1 MTLPANIRVNVGAP
15 FPAVVRGSGPIAI
28 SRANGIWTIGMAL
41 PSTFTI
47 QVPNASALPTDY
59 VMVYDSVTGAWVAV
73 SLATLMVPTQRSV
86 TTAPVS
92 IQPTDQTLHLN
103 LTTSSNIILPPYLSR
118 AGLPLLFKDV
128 GMQASAHPLT
138 LSPALGETID
148 GLASIPLA
156 VNGQSI
162 RVVPAND
169 GVNTGWFTE

>member
-41 PSTFTI
+41 PSAFTI

-73 SLATLMVPTQRSV
+73 SLATLMVPTQRAV
-86 TTAPVS
+86 TTTPVS

-118 AGLPLLFKDV
+118 AG
-128 GMQASAHPLT
+128 
-138 LSPALGETID
+138 
-148 GLASIPLA
+148 
-156 VNGQSI
+156 
-162 RVVPAND
+162 
-169 GVNTGWFTE
+169 